1 MLGSTGQ
8 RPDAADGGG
17 SGINLLD
24 LMARQGGSGN
34 GKPVSPNEDVR
45 EYLQATLLPSLGP
58 AIEKLLRHVH
68 ETGEL
73 QRALTKLDSDGRPKP
88 PPQPSTEKSADAAV
102 HGKKGTEH
110 SPEKKGHDSSGPATP
125 QVRPD
130 SGSEKNHG
138 KVPAVALEKAAAA
151 GEGPQTSKSDDSG
164 FSTENV
170 ENAFDPLIWLSEYL
184 QQFATT
190 PPEQYREQIQGR
202 IVELRKIRDE
212 EEAARLAAEAE
223 AAEKARIE
231 AEAAAAE
238 AEAAEKAK
246 ADAEGANP
254 QS

>member
-1 MLGSTGQ
+1 MQ
-8 RPDAADGGG
+8 RPDAADAAT

-24 LMARQGGSGN
+24 LMARQQNSNGN
-34 GKPVSPNEDVR
+34 GGKPISPNEDVR

-88 PPQPSTEKSADAAV
+88 PPQPSTEGGA
-102 HGKKGTEH
+102 HGKKGSEH
-110 SPEKKGHDSSGPATP
+110 SPEKRGHDSSGPATP

-138 KVPAVALEKAAAA
+138 KVPSVALEKVVAAS
-151 GEGPQTSKSDDSG
+151 EGPPTHKSEED
-164 FSTENV
+164 
-170 ENAFDPLIWLSEYL
+170 ENAFDPLIWLSDYL

-190 PPEQYREQIQGR
+190 PPEQYRDQIRSR
-202 IVELRKIRDE
+202 IVELRQIRDE
-212 EEAARLAAEAE
+212 EEAARLAAEEE

-231 AEAAAAE
+231 AQAAAAE

-246 ADAEGANP
+246 AEAEGANP
-254 QS
+254 QP